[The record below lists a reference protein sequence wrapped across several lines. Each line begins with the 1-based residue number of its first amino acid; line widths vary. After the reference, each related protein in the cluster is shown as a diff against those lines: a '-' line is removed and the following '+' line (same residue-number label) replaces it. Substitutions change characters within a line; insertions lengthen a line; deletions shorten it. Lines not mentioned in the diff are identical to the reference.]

1 MSGGDNSSQSSFVLL
16 RIGAHR
22 FALPAALVAELAP
35 PVKLHAFPHTSNSVS
50 GVIIRRRRILPVYD
64 AGSLLL
70 GKEASGQ
77 QFYLVARCAGEKKE
91 LSAIPVSGECEM
103 ATGRVQAPDSD
114 SPAHVAGTLVIG
126 EESVDVLNL
135 EALIASAPLGRA
147 QSDRA
152 EVRP

>member
-1 MSGGDNSSQSSFVLL
+1 MIAGDNSSKNPFVLL

-22 FALPAALVAELAP
+22 FALPAGLVAELAP
-35 PVKLHAFPHTSNSVS
+35 PVKLHVFPHTSNSVS

-103 ATGRVQAPDSD
+103 ATGQVQLPGRDR
-114 SPAHVAGTLVIG
+114 PAYVAGTIVIG

-135 EALIASAPLGRA
+135 EVLIASAPSA
-147 QSDRA
+147 DAESDRA

>member
-1 MSGGDNSSQSSFVLL
+1 MIAGDNSSLNSFVLL

-35 PVKLHAFPHTSNSVS
+35 PVKLHEFPHTSNSVS

-103 ATGRVQAPDSD
+103 ATGQVRPQGGDR
-114 SPAHVAGTLVIG
+114 PAYVAGTLVIG

-135 EALIASAPLGRA
+135 EVLIASAPAASAELGRA
-147 QSDRA
+147 EAQ
-152 EVRP
+152 P

>member
-1 MSGGDNSSQSSFVLL
+1 MIAGDNSSRNSFVLL

-22 FALPAALVAELAP
+22 FALPAGLVAELAP

-70 GKEASGQ
+70 GKQASGQ
-77 QFYLVARCAGEKKE
+77 QFYLVARCAGEGKE

-103 ATGRVQAPDSD
+103 ATGQVQPVESD
-114 SPAHVAGTLVIG
+114 RPAYVAGTLIIG
-126 EESVDVLNL
+126 EDSVDVLNL
-135 EALIASAPLGRA
+135 EALIASAPDTGSIHAEA
-147 QSDRA
+147 Q
-152 EVRP
+152 P

>member
-103 ATGRVQAPDSD
+103 ATGQIQPPDND

-126 EESVDVLNL
+126 EESIDVLNL
-135 EALIASAPLGRA
+135 EALIASAPLGGA

>member
-1 MSGGDNSSQSSFVLL
+1 MIAGDNSSQTSFVLL

-70 GKEASGQ
+70 GKGASGQ

-103 ATGRVQAPDSD
+103 AVGQVQLPDGD
-114 SPAHVAGTLVIG
+114 RPAYVAGTLVIG
-126 EESVDVLNL
+126 DEFVDVLDL
-135 EALIASAPLGRA
+135 EALIASAPPAGVGSGDAGAR
-147 QSDRA
+147 S
-152 EVRP
+152 

>member
-1 MSGGDNSSQSSFVLL
+1 VSAVENSSQSSFVLL

-22 FALPAALVAELAP
+22 FALPAGLVAELAP
-35 PVKLHAFPHTSNSVS
+35 PVKLHKFPHTSSSVS

-77 QFYLVARCAGEKKE
+77 QFYLVARCAGNKKE

-103 ATGRVQAPDSD
+103 ANGKIQLPDSD
-114 SPAHVAGTLVIG
+114 RPAYVAGTLVIG
-126 EESVDVLNL
+126 EDSVDVLNL
-135 EALIASAPLGRA
+135 EALIASAPRA
-147 QSDRA
+147 AAESTRA
-152 EVRP
+152 GAQL

>member
-1 MSGGDNSSQSSFVLL
+1 MIAGDHSSQNSFVLL

-35 PVKLHAFPHTSNSVS
+35 PVKLHEFPHTSNSVS

-103 ATGRVQAPDSD
+103 ATGQVQPPGGDR
-114 SPAHVAGTLVIG
+114 PAYVAGTLVIG

-135 EALIASAPLGRA
+135 EALIASAPAASAELG
-147 QSDRA
+147 RA

>member
-1 MSGGDNSSQSSFVLL
+1 MIAGDNASHSSFVLL

-50 GVIIRRRRILPVYD
+50 GVIIRRRHILPVYD

-103 ATGRVQAPDSD
+103 ATGQIQPPDND

-135 EALIASAPLGRA
+135 EALIASAPGTSAGSSRA
-147 QSDRA
+147 GVQ
-152 EVRP
+152 P

>member
-1 MSGGDNSSQSSFVLL
+1 MSAGDNASQSSFVLL

-35 PVKLHAFPHTSNSVS
+35 PVKLHGFPHTSNSVS

-77 QFYLVARCAGEKKE
+77 QFYLVARCAGEGRE

-103 ATGRVQAPDSD
+103 ATGQVQPPDSN

-135 EALIASAPLGRA
+135 EALIASAPGTRA
-147 QSDRA
+147 GSSRAGVQS
-152 EVRP
+152 

>member
-1 MSGGDNSSQSSFVLL
+1 MISGDKSSQNSFVLL

-70 GKEASGQ
+70 GKGGGAQ
-77 QFYLVARCAGEKKE
+77 QFYLVARCAGENKE

-103 ATGRVQAPDSD
+103 ATGEVRQAGGDR
-114 SPAHVAGTLVIG
+114 PAYVAGTLVIG
-126 EESVDVLNL
+126 EDCVDVLNL
-135 EALIASAPLGRA
+135 EALIASAPPSGA
-147 QSDRA
+147 PSGRA
-152 EVRP
+152 EVQP

>member
-1 MSGGDNSSQSSFVLL
+1 MIAVDNASQSSFVLL

-35 PVKLHAFPHTSNSVS
+35 PVKLHAFPHTSSSVS

-70 GKEASGQ
+70 GKEESGQ
-77 QFYLVARCAGEKKE
+77 QFYLVARCAGEKQE

-103 ATGRVQAPDSD
+103 ATGKVEQPGRDC
-114 SPAHVAGTLVIG
+114 PAYVAGTIMIG
-126 EESVDVLNL
+126 EESVEVLNL
-135 EALIASAPLGRA
+135 EALIASAAPSGA
-147 QSDRA
+147 QSI
-152 EVRP
+152 RPEARR

>member
-1 MSGGDNSSQSSFVLL
+1 MIAGDNASQNSFVLL
-16 RIGAHR
+16 RIGTHR

-77 QFYLVARCAGEKKE
+77 QFYLVARCAGEKRE

-103 ATGRVQAPDSD
+103 ATGQVRPPDSD

-135 EALIASAPLGRA
+135 EALLASAPPSSPR
-147 QSDRA
+147 SDRA

>member
-1 MSGGDNSSQSSFVLL
+1 MIAGDNSSQNSFVLL

-70 GKEASGQ
+70 GKEGGAQ
-77 QFYLVARCAGEKKE
+77 QFYLVARCAGEKNE
-91 LSAIPVSGECEM
+91 LSAIPVNGQCEM
-103 ATGRVQAPDSD
+103 TTGQVQQ
-114 SPAHVAGTLVIG
+114 PAGDHPAYIAGTLVIG
-126 EESVDVLNL
+126 EESVDVLDL
-135 EALIASAPLGRA
+135 EALIASAPPSGA
-147 QSDRA
+147 GSARA

>member
-1 MSGGDNSSQSSFVLL
+1 MSAGDNASQSSFVLL

-35 PVKLHAFPHTSNSVS
+35 PVKLHGFPHTSTSVS

-77 QFYLVARCAGEKKE
+77 QFYLVARCAGEGRE
-91 LSAIPVSGECEM
+91 SSAIPVSGECEI
-103 ATGRVQAPDSD
+103 ATGQVQPPDSN
-114 SPAHVAGTLVIG
+114 SPAHIAGTLVIG
-126 EESVDVLNL
+126 EESIDVLNL
-135 EALIASAPLGRA
+135 EALIASAPGTRA
-147 QSDRA
+147 GSSRAGVQS
-152 EVRP
+152 

>member
-1 MSGGDNSSQSSFVLL
+1 MIAGDNSSQSSFVLL

-35 PVKLHAFPHTSNSVS
+35 PVKLHAFPHTSKSVL

-70 GKEASGQ
+70 NKEASGQ

-103 ATGRVQAPDSD
+103 ATGQVQQ
-114 SPAHVAGTLVIG
+114 PAGDRPAYVAGTLVIG

-135 EALIASAPLGRA
+135 EALIASAPPSGAHSNRA
-147 QSDRA
+147 G
-152 EVRP
+152 VRP

>member
-1 MSGGDNSSQSSFVLL
+1 MIVGDNSGQNSFVLL

-35 PVKLHAFPHTSNSVS
+35 PVKLHRFPHTSNSVS

-70 GKEASGQ
+70 GQEGGAQ

-103 ATGRVQAPDSD
+103 ATGQVQ
-114 SPAHVAGTLVIG
+114 PADDHHPSYVAGRLVIG

-135 EALIASAPLGRA
+135 EALIASAPAVGAESIRTEA
-147 QSDRA
+147 Q
-152 EVRP
+152 P